1 MITVLRATAPWTLR
15 YCQWMPEWES
25 LRRRTPH
32 LVNKELSLHCVALEL
47 KNPSHMIFGGVEG
60 HVRITLSLPLKLSG
74 IVTFFTPNKL
84 PHSSTI

>member
-1 MITVLRATAPWTLR
+1 MNSTVQSVDAGVRIAETYT
-15 YCQWMPEWES
+15 S
-25 LRRRTPH
+25 H

-74 IVTFFTPNKL
+74 IVTFFTPK
-84 PHSSTI
+84 